1 MLRDIKFLKWKKKIV
16 SMKNIALSQESLI
29 DIILSLYSSLFIYIY
44 IFINYTVYVNLK
56 CTQFTFE
63 W

>member
-1 MLRDIKFLKWKKKIV
+1 
-16 SMKNIALSQESLI
+16 MKNIALSHESLV